1 LVLANEILKP
11 ENRRVSNIV
20 FMGMGEP
27 LDNYDN
33 SIAAANRM
41 ISPDA
46 YGLSARHVTISTSGI
61 APKIVSMAKDTRASL
76 AVSLHAA
83 TENLRTE
90 LMPINRRYGLEE
102 LYQAI
107 KYFQDNTNRRVTI
120 EYIMISNVNVKTE
133 DARALVRFLQGIS
146 AKVNLIPFN
155 AHPGL
160 PYQRPSDDEIR
171 SFQKFLA
178 DRSIPAPVRYS
189 RGLDVSAACGQLAAK
204 NIETLSSQP
213 QRKSVLAAA
222 DSVGYS
228 SGSCSSS
235 SDSLGSVSN

>member
-1 LVLANEILKP
+1 
-11 ENRRVSNIV
+11 
-20 FMGMGEP
+20 
-27 LDNYDN
+27 
-33 SIAAANRM
+33 M